1 MIGWLRGRLLCIE
14 PPNELVL
21 DVAGVGYRLQ
31 VPSRVLARLGP
42 PGSETEL
49 FVHTHLRQDALVL
62 YGFQDLDERRCFEV
76 LLGAHGVGPSLA
88 LGILSVMTPDAL
100 AAAVEAGDVD
110 RLLGVPG
117 VGRKTAARLLLE
129 LRSRLG
135 SVGGADPSLGGIG
148 EDQPQTAAA
157 DALADLGYGPE
168 EVRAAL
174 AGVDPAAPVE
184 DQLRSALRHLAGAR

>member
-1 MIGWLRGRLLCIE
+1 MIGWLRGRLLAVE
-14 PPNELVL
+14 LPNEVLL
-21 DVAGVGYRLQ
+21 DVGGVGYRLQ
-31 VPSRVLARLGP
+31 VPSRSLPGLGS
-42 PGSETEL
+42 PGSEIEL

-62 YGFQDLDERRCFEV
+62 YGFSELAERRCFEA

-88 LGILSVMTPDAL
+88 LGILSALTPAAL
-100 AAAVEAGDVD
+100 VTAVEAGDVE
-110 RLLGVPG
+110 RLLSVPG

-135 SVGGADPSLGGIG
+135 VVGEPTSGLGEVGD
-148 EDQPQTAAA
+148 DQPRTAAA
-157 DALADLGYGPE
+157 EALAELGYGPD

-174 AGVDPAAPVE
+174 RGVDATASVE